1 MTLVNIAQLSFV
13 PVLVLIVMAVAGLM
27 AIDLFINLAR
37 EKGHKL
43 DNSGML
49 WFVGIFASPIVLG
62 LYVAALPDKR
72 SGSSSDISRDLPS
85 L

>member
-1 MTLVNIAQLSFV
+1 MTLVDLGQLSFI
-13 PVLVLIVMAVAGLM
+13 PILVLIAMVVAGLM

-49 WFVGIFASPIVLG
+49 WFIGIFASPIVLG
-62 LYVAALPDKR
+62 LYVAALPSKR
-72 SGSSSDISRDLPS
+72 SESSSDISRDLPS